1 MNEEFL
7 TSFLEN
13 ISQLLGESC
22 EIVVHD
28 FSKGLEHTVVKIWNG
43 ELSGRSEG
51 ACPSSL
57 FFEHYPSLDAIQGD
71 SLNYFNQ
78 VNGKIFKSSSTFI
91 RNEAGEVTGA
101 VCVNLD
107 VTEMAAQQ
115 EKRSRFLQGFS
126 GVSSSVEIF
135 HKNISDVMEFYLK
148 QVQEKAGKPVE
159 EMTKAEKKEALA
171 FLDARGILQ
180 IAKSG
185 LRLCRF
191 FDISKYTLYAWLE
204 EIREADKEEE
214 EDG

>member
-1 MNEEFL
+1 MNEQFL
-7 TSFLEN
+7 TSFLES
-13 ISQLLGESC
+13 ISQLLGEQC

-28 FSKGLEHTVVKIWNG
+28 FTRGLEHTVVKIWHG

-57 FFEHYPSLDAIQGD
+57 FFEHYPSLDVIRED
-71 SLNYFNQ
+71 KLNYFNR

-107 VTEMAAQQ
+107 VTETVAQQ
-115 EKRSRFLQGFS
+115 EKLNRFLQGVS
-126 GVSSSVEIF
+126 GASSSVEIF
-135 HKNISDVMEFYLK
+135 HKNVSDMMEFCLE
-148 QVQEKAGKPVE
+148 QVQEKAGKPAA

-171 FLDARGILQ
+171 YLEARGILQ

-204 EIREADKEEE
+204 EIREAKEKGE
-214 EDG
+214 